1 MEGIIDT
8 LRSRFRMAS
17 LLARI
22 IYVNVGVFVVLRLIG
37 ISGFLFGFDPH
48 HIISY
53 VELPSSP
60 VRFLCQPWTIIT
72 YMFAHY
78 GVLHILFNMLWLWWF
93 GQLFLQFFTPRHL
106 TGLYFV
112 GGIGGGLLYMLAYN
126 LFPVFA
132 WHNGLLLGASAAVIA
147 IVVAT
152 AVYAPNYRVG
162 LLFFG
167 SVSIKWIAIVT
178 IFLDFLG
185 ISADNAGGHISHIGG
200 AIVGLLFTLM
210 LRRGVDITSWFN
222 AIIDF
227 VVNLFNRIF
236 SARDSVRRFRIN
248 PSQSRRRGRKPTPP
262 PPSGNSGGARCRNG
276 ISPEDERI
284 MDEILKKVKE
294 SGYSAL
300 TDDEKSRLFSASRRR
315 NVD

>member
-1 MEGIIDT
+1 MADFIDM

-22 IYVNVGVFVVLRLIG
+22 IYVNIGVFVVLRLVG
-37 ISGFLFGFDPH
+37 IAGFLFGFDAGG
-48 HIISY
+48 IISY

-60 VRFLCQPWTIIT
+60 WWFLRQPWTIVT

-78 GVLHILFNMLWLWWF
+78 DVLHILFNLLWLWWF
-93 GQLFLQFFTPRHL
+93 GQLFLQFFSPRHL

-126 LFPVFA
+126 LLPAFA

-152 AVYAPNYRVG
+152 AVQAPNYKVG

-167 SVSIKWIAIVT
+167 EISIKWIAIVT
-178 IFLDFLG
+178 IFIDFIS

-200 AIVGLLFTLM
+200 ALVGLLFVVL
-210 LRRGVDITSWFN
+210 LRRGIDITAWFN

-227 VVNLFNRIF
+227 AVNSYRRIF
-236 SARDSVRRFRIN
+236 SGAGKRVSFKPPHRR
-248 PSQSRRRGRKPTPP
+248 SRSRMSTPP
-262 PPSGNSGGARCRNG
+262 PPPQGGNGG
-276 ISPEDERI
+276 ISPEDERV
-284 MDEILKKVKE
+284 MDEILKKIKE
-294 SGYSAL
+294 SGYGAL
-300 TDDEKSRLFSASRRR
+300 TDEEKSRLFQASRRR
-315 NVD
+315 QN

>member
-1 MEGIIDT
+1 MEGFIDT
-8 LRSRFRMAS
+8 LRHRFKMATLS
-17 LLARI
+17 ARI
-22 IYVNVGVFVVLRLIG
+22 IYVNIAVFVVLRLIG
-37 ISGFLFGFDPH
+37 ILGFLFGFDANS
-48 HIISY
+48 IISY

-60 VRFLCQPWTIIT
+60 TWFIYQPWTIIT

-78 GVLHILFNMLWLWWF
+78 DVLHILFNMLWLWWF
-93 GQLFLQFFTPRHL
+93 GQLFLQFLSPRQL

-126 LFPVFA
+126 LLPAFA
-132 WHNGLLLGASAAVIA
+132 GHGGLLLGASASIIA

-152 AVYAPNYRVG
+152 AVYAPDYKVG

-178 IFLDFLG
+178 IFIDFLS
-185 ISADNAGGHISHIGG
+185 ITSANAGGHISHIGG
-200 AIVGLLFTLM
+200 AIVGMVFALA
-210 LRRGVDITSWFN
+210 LRRGTDITAWFN

-227 VVNLFNRIF
+227 IVNTWRRI
-236 SARDSVRRFRIN
+236 SGPKGSNNFRIG
-248 PSQSRRRGRKPTPP
+248 SQHSRNRRQQSSTPP
-262 PPSGNSGGARCRNG
+262 PPPATNNG

-284 MDEILKKVKE
+284 MDEILKKIKM

-300 TDDEKSRLFSASRRR
+300 TEEEKNRLFNVSRRK
-315 NVD
+315 N